1 MSEIFLLK
9 INDLKVSLGMIS
21 SETFNFTNLFINQLQ
36 NAQDPTNNNL
46 NFAGV
51 RTMAQIWL
59 VSYFVLLE

>member
-1 MSEIFLLK
+1 
-9 INDLKVSLGMIS
+9 MIS